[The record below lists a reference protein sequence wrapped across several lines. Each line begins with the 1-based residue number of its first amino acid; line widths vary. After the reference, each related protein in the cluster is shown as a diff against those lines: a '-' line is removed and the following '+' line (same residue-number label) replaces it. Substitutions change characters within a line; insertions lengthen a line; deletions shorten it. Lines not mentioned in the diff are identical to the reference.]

1 MRNGR
6 PPLSQGTGTPTQK
19 NPKHGYL
26 NMEKRFIYVI
36 LTNKT
41 HDSKNLCFL
50 CNSYKHGKRVHL
62 CNSYKHGYL
71 NMEKGFTYELL
82 IILKTFIFYVI
93 LTNKTH
99 DSRFPFFKNKFKT
112 TVNFA

>member
-1 MRNGR
+1 MI
-6 PPLSQGTGTPTQK
+6 LKT
-19 NPKHGYL
+19 YV
-26 NMEKRFIYVI
+26 FYVI
-36 LTNKT
+36 LT
-41 HDSKNLCFL
+41 
-50 CNSYKHGKRVHL
+50 
-62 CNSYKHGYL
+62 

-82 IILKTFIFYVI
+82 IILKTFILYVI